1 MKIVLASLALASLAA
16 PTLAHASSCGGGG
29 GSSGGSSSGGGS
41 SGGGSDGSSTV
52 ASCSDT
58 TDVVGYRQCTKYG
71 AWSASTRWPLLIF
84 ELGLG
89 VQTFDNPL
97 REGSGS
103 VEHEG
108 EHFTYRVSGG
118 GDRGNDPAAAVA
130 VVTTARLGVGTAL
143 GLYTAVELELG
154 GLARDQTR
162 VEMTSTG
169 RLGAPTIEQT
179 SAIAMGALGVVGFQ
193 KGTSRLLLGAE
204 VLGGVRAVSYSYYSQ
219 YLACQQTSS
228 ILVGRGVVEAR
239 ARASYFVTPMLSV
252 GAQLGTSL
260 VDQRDWNMG
269 VYLGGYTRAF
279 ATSR

>member
-1 MKIVLASLALASLAA
+1 MKIVLATLALASLAA
-16 PTLAHASSCGGGG
+16 PTIAHASSCGGGG
-29 GSSGGSSSGGGS
+29 SSSSSSSGS
-41 SGGGSDGSSTV
+41 SGGGSDSSSSTP
-52 ASCSDT
+52 SCSDS

-84 ELGLG
+84 ELGVG

-103 VEHEG
+103 VTHEG
-108 EHFTYRVSGG
+108 ESFTYRVSGG
-118 GDRGNDPAAAVA
+118 GDRGNDPVAAVA
-130 VVTTARLGVGTAL
+130 VVTNARIGVGTAF
-143 GLYTAVELELG
+143 GLYTAIELELG
-154 GLARDQTR
+154 GLAHEPSK

-169 RLGAPTIEQT
+169 MRGTPTIEQ
-179 SAIAMGALGVVGFQ
+179 SGAIAMGALGVVGFQ

-204 VLGGVRAVSYSYYSQ
+204 LLGGVRAVSYSYHSQ
-219 YLACQQTSS
+219 YVACEQSTS

-239 ARASYFVTPMLSV
+239 ARASYFLTPMLSV

-260 VDQRDWNMG
+260 VDERDWNMG
-269 VYLGGYTRAF
+269 IYVGGYTRAF